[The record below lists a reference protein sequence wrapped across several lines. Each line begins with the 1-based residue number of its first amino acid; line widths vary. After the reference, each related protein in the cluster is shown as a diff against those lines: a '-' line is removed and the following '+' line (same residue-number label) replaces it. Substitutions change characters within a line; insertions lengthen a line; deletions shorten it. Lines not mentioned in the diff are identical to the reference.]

1 MEARVEE
8 LIDADIGAWKN
19 ELVQRL
25 FLPHEADAICFIALS
40 SKLPEDRQ
48 VWAPTAIG
56 NFSVRGAYK
65 IEEELASRDDMG
77 SAFDVSKLRIF

>member
-8 LIDADIGAWKN
+8 LIDVDIGAWKN

-25 FLPHEADAICFIALS
+25 FLPHEADAICGIALS

-56 NFSVRGAYK
+56 NFSVRAAYK

-77 SAFDVSKLRIF
+77 SASDVSKLRIL